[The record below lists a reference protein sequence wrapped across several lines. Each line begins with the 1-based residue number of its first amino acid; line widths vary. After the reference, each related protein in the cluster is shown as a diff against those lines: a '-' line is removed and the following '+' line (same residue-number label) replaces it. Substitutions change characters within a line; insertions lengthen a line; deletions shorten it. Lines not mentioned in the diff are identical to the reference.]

1 MFTHIRPQ
9 TCPVVLLDISSIRI
23 FLASNVSMPMRWSEQ
38 QCGSRNNVA
47 LCPLFYLP
55 PSLFFVSLS
64 LIFAVYEFNGI
75 RKKKAT
81 NIRTSFLHNKGFFV
95 SNIDRLIIF
104 RRCTPAY
111 DEFDI
116 SWNLCLLLLSIACGR
131 SYETFVSTLA
141 RNKKKWFFEE
151 ISAQEASLEKWEGL
165 LVFAIE
171 KKKKRKRGNES
182 SKAGNLDESY
192 RIVLNI
198 DSVII
203 FSWLIAPAALSHSPR
218 SLPLPPPFP
227 TFHSSTK
234 KKEVVDPIRQP
245 CVT

>member
-9 TCPVVLLDISSIRI
+9 TCPVVLLDISSVRI
-23 FLASNVSMPMRWSEQ
+23 FLASNVSMPIRWSEQ

-64 LIFAVYEFNGI
+64 LIFEFNGI

-171 KKKKRKRGNES
+171 KKKKGNEETNPRKRATSMN
-182 SKAGNLDESY
+182 
-192 RIVLNI
+192 RIVSFLT
-198 DSVII
+198 
-203 FSWLIAPAALSHSPR
+203 LTP
-218 SLPLPPPFP
+218 SLFLA
-227 TFHSSTK
+227 
-234 KKEVVDPIRQP
+234 D
-245 CVT
+245 

>member
-218 SLPLPPPFP
+218 SLPSPHF
-227 TFHSSTK
+227 
-234 KKEVVDPIRQP
+234 IR
-245 CVT
+245 VRRKRKSLTRYVSLA

>member
-171 KKKKRKRGNES
+171 KKKRKRGNES